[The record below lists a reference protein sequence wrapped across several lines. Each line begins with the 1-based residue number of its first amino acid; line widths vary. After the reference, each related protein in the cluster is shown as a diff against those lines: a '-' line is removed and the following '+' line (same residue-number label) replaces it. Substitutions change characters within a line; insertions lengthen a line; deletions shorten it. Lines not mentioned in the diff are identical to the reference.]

1 MAKKKSKRFGN
12 PAKQAEVK
20 ASRTARLLAVQAA
33 AVAADKENAP
43 TCSCCDCGSK
53 C

>member
-33 AVAADKENAP
+33 AVAADKENAL